1 MFKKWFGFGKKDE
14 TPETEDQSSEQKQEE
29 QKKEEENNEEP
40 KREENKEESKEE
52 EHKEEE
58 HKEEESKEEESKE
71 EESKEEESKEEPKE
85 QEPQEDKP
93 EPVPIEPVKSE
104 SLESFSAEVAESLEE
119 ETEEQAQGGFF
130 SRLFSGLDKTRKG
143 IVDKIDQA
151 INNYGEIDES
161 LYDEIE
167 EILISAD
174 VGMDTTLK
182 LVEQLR
188 EEMKTRKVKDT
199 AGVHQALAA
208 VMERLLIGE
217 GDHQLEHSTPA
228 VYLVIGVNG
237 AGKTTSI
244 GKMAKLY
251 QQQGKKVLLAAAD
264 TFRAAAID
272 QLKAWADRT
281 KTPLIAHQEG
291 SDPAAVVF
299 DGIQAAKARG
309 VDILICDTAGRL
321 HNKKNLMNEL
331 AKIFKIVEREWP
343 EAHREVLLVLDATT
357 GQNAVQQARLFKEV
371 ADISGIILTKLDG
384 TARGGVVLAIRSEL
398 NIPVKL
404 IGVGEGI
411 HDLQPF
417 VAADFVRALMDL
429 PEQDTP
435 TETL

>member
-1 MFKKWFGFGKKDE
+1 MFKKWFGFGKKEE
-14 TPETEDQSSEQKQEE
+14 TPETTDQPSEQTPEEKQEPE
-29 QKKEEENNEEP
+29 APTAEPASEEAAEEVP
-40 KREENKEESKEE
+40 EP
-52 EHKEEE
+52 
-58 HKEEESKEEESKE
+58 EEESAAFAAIDDS
-71 EESKEEESKEEPKE
+71 
-85 QEPQEDKP
+85 EDGY
-93 EPVPIEPVKSE
+93 
-104 SLESFSAEVAESLEE
+104 SLEE
-119 ETEEQAQGGFF
+119 DNKGGFF
-130 SRLFSGLDKTRKG
+130 GRLFSGLDKTRKG

-188 EEMKTRKVKDT
+188 EEMKVMKVNDT
-199 AGVHQALAA
+199 QGVHRALAA
-208 VMERLLIGE
+208 VMERLLTGE
-217 GDHQLEHSTPA
+217 GDHQLEHRTPA

-251 QQQGKKVLLAAAD
+251 QLQGKKVLLAAAD
-264 TFRAAAID
+264 TFRAGAID
-272 QLKAWADRT
+272 QLKAWAERT
-281 KTPLIAHQEG
+281 HTPLIAHKEG

-299 DGIQAAKARG
+299 DGIQAAKARR

-331 AKIFKIVEREWP
+331 AKIFKIVERDWP

-371 ADISGIILTKLDG
+371 ADITGIILTKLDG

-417 VAADFVRALMDL
+417 IPADFVRALMNV
-429 PEQDTP
+429 PE
-435 TETL
+435 ETFKHDVM

>member
-1 MFKKWFGFGKKDE
+1 MFKKWFGFGKK
-14 TPETEDQSSEQKQEE
+14 
-29 QKKEEENNEEP
+29 EEEP
-40 KREENKEESKEE
+40 
-52 EHKEEE
+52 
-58 HKEEESKEEESKE
+58 
-71 EESKEEESKEEPKE
+71 
-85 QEPQEDKP
+85 
-93 EPVPIEPVKSE
+93 
-104 SLESFSAEVAESLEE
+104 
-119 ETEEQAQGGFF
+119 ETEEQSNDPSSEEQPPAEAPEEQTSEEPVEPEVEVEPSVLEIIEEAMEEVDENIQAEAEGVADTEADQSEANPGGFF
-130 SRLFSGLDKTRKG
+130 SKLFSGLDKTRKG

-161 LYDEIE
+161 LYDDIE

-188 EEMKTRKVKDT
+188 EEMKLQKVKDT
-199 AGVHQALAA
+199 QGVHQALAA
-208 VMERLLIGE
+208 VMERLLTGE
-217 GDHQLEHSTPA
+217 GDHQLEHGTPA

-251 QQQGKKVLLAAAD
+251 QNQGKKVLMAAAD

-281 KTPLIAHQEG
+281 HTPLIAHKEG

-331 AKIFKIVEREWP
+331 SKIFKIVEREWP

-411 HDLQPF
+411 NDLQPF
-417 VAADFVRALMDL
+417 VPGEFVRALMNL
-429 PEQDTP
+429 PEQG
-435 TETL
+435 

>member
-1 MFKKWFGFGKKDE
+1 MFKKWFGFGKQEE
-14 TPETEDQSSEQKQEE
+14 TPEATDQAPEAKSEEAIEGKTEEKTEPEAVEE
-29 QKKEEENNEEP
+29 PVTEEEPEP
-40 KREENKEESKEE
+40 E
-52 EHKEEE
+52 
-58 HKEEESKEEESKE
+58 
-71 EESKEEESKEEPKE
+71 
-85 QEPQEDKP
+85 P
-93 EPVPIEPVKSE
+93 EPVIEEEPE
-104 SLESFSAEVAESLEE
+104 EATEPETFEGEVLSEE
-119 ETEEQAQGGFF
+119 ETQGGFF
-130 SRLFSGLDKTRKG
+130 NRLFSGLDKTRKG

-174 VGMDTTLK
+174 VGMETTLK
-182 LVEQLR
+182 LVAQLR
-188 EEMKTRKVKDT
+188 EEMKVQKVRDT
-199 AGVHQALAA
+199 QGVHRALAV
-208 VMERLLIGE
+208 VMERLLTGE
-217 GDHQLEHSTPA
+217 GDHQLDHRTPA

-251 QQQGKKVLLAAAD
+251 QHQGKKVLLAAAD

-272 QLKAWADRT
+272 QLKVWAERT
-281 KTPLIAHQEG
+281 HTPLIAHQEG

-309 VDILICDTAGRL
+309 VDVLICDTAGRL

-371 ADISGIILTKLDG
+371 ADISGIVLTKLDG

-411 HDLQPF
+411 NDLQPF
-417 VAADFVRALMDL
+417 VPADFVRALMNL
-429 PEQDTP
+429 PEEQ
-435 TETL
+435 L

>member
-1 MFKKWFGFGKKDE
+1 MFKKWFGFGKQEE
-14 TPETEDQSSEQKQEE
+14 TPETEEQTAEQKPEE
-29 QKKEEENNEEP
+29 Q
-40 KREENKEESKEE
+40 
-52 EHKEEE
+52 
-58 HKEEESKEEESKE
+58 
-71 EESKEEESKEEPKE
+71 
-85 QEPQEDKP
+85 P
-93 EPVPIEPVKSE
+93 EPVAAIEESQENEPDVEPAEAMEEQPEPEAYEAYDVTEPVQE
-104 SLESFSAEVAESLEE
+104 EAEPSP
-119 ETEEQAQGGFF
+119 GGFF
-130 SRLFSGLDKTRKG
+130 GRLFSGLDKTRKG

-151 INNYGEIDES
+151 VNNYGEIDES

-174 VGMDTTLK
+174 VGMETTMK
-182 LVEQLR
+182 LVEQLK
-188 EEMKTRKVKDT
+188 EEMKLRKVKDT
-199 AGVHQALAA
+199 QGIHQALAA
-208 VMERLLIGE
+208 VMERLLTGD
-217 GDHQLEHSTPA
+217 GDHQLEHPSPA

-244 GKMAKLY
+244 GKMARLY

-272 QLKAWADRT
+272 QLKVWADRT
-281 KTPLIAHQEG
+281 NSPFIAHQEG

-299 DGIQAAKARG
+299 DAIQAAKARG

-371 ADISGIILTKLDG
+371 ADISGIVLTKLDG

-417 VAADFVRALMDL
+417 VPQDFVRALMNL
-429 PEQDTP
+429 E
-435 TETL
+435 E

>member
-1 MFKKWFGFGKKDE
+1 MFKKWFGFGKNAE
-14 TPETEDQSSEQKQEE
+14 PELEEGLRDNAEADDVSENTAEESPEE
-29 QKKEEENNEEP
+29 QSVESAADQPEDESEKSQNENL
-40 KREENKEESKEE
+40 KEESVL
-52 EHKEEE
+52 
-58 HKEEESKEEESKE
+58 EESEAEEALVQIQEVSASE
-71 EESKEEESKEEPKE
+71 EYAGA
-85 QEPQEDKP
+85 ED
-93 EPVPIEPVKSE
+93 IS
-104 SLESFSAEVAESLEE
+104 
-119 ETEEQAQGGFF
+119 QDGGLFG
-130 SRLFSGLDKTRKG
+130 RLFSGLDKTRKS

-151 INNYGEIDES
+151 VNNYGEIDDA

-174 VGMDTTLK
+174 VGMETTLR
-182 LVEQLR
+182 LVALLR
-188 EEMKTRKVKDT
+188 EEMKKQKVRDT
-199 AGVHQALAA
+199 PGVHRALAT
-208 VMERLLIGE
+208 VMESMLIGN
-217 GDHQLEHSTPA
+217 GDHRLEHETPA

-244 GKMAKLY
+244 GKMAHVYKRK
-251 QQQGKKVLLAAAD
+251 GDKVLLAAAD

-272 QLKAWADRT
+272 QLRVWAERT
-281 KTPLIAHQEG
+281 DTPIIAHKEG

-299 DGIQAAKARG
+299 DGIQAAKARN

-398 NIPVKL
+398 DIPVKL

-411 HDLQPF
+411 DDLQPF
-417 VAADFVRALMDL
+417 SPHDFVKALIATSD
-429 PEQDTP
+429 DA
-435 TETL
+435 TL

>member
-1 MFKKWFGFGKKDE
+1 MFKKWFGFGKKEE
-14 TPETEDQSSEQKQEE
+14 TPETTDQTSEQIPGEKSETEAPTPEPASEPETVQTETDLEE
-29 QKKEEENNEEP
+29 ATEFEEELEFEEEP
-40 KREENKEESKEE
+40 EL
-52 EHKEEE
+52 
-58 HKEEESKEEESKE
+58 EEESAAFAAIDES
-71 EESKEEESKEEPKE
+71 
-85 QEPQEDKP
+85 EDGY
-93 EPVPIEPVKSE
+93 
-104 SLESFSAEVAESLEE
+104 SLEDDIK
-119 ETEEQAQGGFF
+119 GGFF
-130 SRLFSGLDKTRKG
+130 GRLFSGLDKTRKG

-188 EEMKTRKVKDT
+188 EEMKVMRVNDT
-199 AGVHQALAA
+199 QGVHRALAA
-208 VMERLLIGE
+208 VMERLLTGE
-217 GDHQLEHSTPA
+217 GDHQLEHRTPA

-251 QQQGKKVLLAAAD
+251 QLQGKKVLLAAAD
-264 TFRAAAID
+264 TFRAGAID
-272 QLKAWADRT
+272 QLKVWAERT
-281 KTPLIAHQEG
+281 HTPLIAHKEG

-331 AKIFKIVEREWP
+331 AKIFKIVERDWP

-371 ADISGIILTKLDG
+371 ADITGIILTKLDG

-417 VAADFVRALMDL
+417 IPADFVRALMNV
-429 PEQDTP
+429 PE
-435 TETL
+435 ETFEGDVM